1 MPCDFVIAYGYVS
14 DFLRGSSIPIP
25 DGILCSK
32 ELLPQL
38 FVFTFTV
45 FFFMSVITGKG
56 AGSCGVTSEYEIS
69 KFVYVNLGQRL

>member
-1 MPCDFVIAYGYVS
+1 MLCDFVIAYGYVS

-25 DGILCSK
+25 DGMLCSK

-45 FFFMSVITGKG
+45 FFMSVITGKG
-56 AGSCGVTSEYEIS
+56 AGSCEVTSRYEIS
-69 KFVYVNLGQRL
+69 EICVR